1 MSFAFGKLLW
11 GPLASEMTCLPLAV
25 EVILCDLRP
34 RMLPKGQVGNGY
46 RAIARNGRVLLA
58 APAPLEQWAGQPTRV
73 RLQVWHKAILPG
85 DRPEPFGLLMC
96 LRKLGS
102 LQTGSMLETRLT
114 PKPEDG
120 FALALD
126 LGGNR
131 VMEFRRRESIKT
143 EPSRLFASS

>member
-1 MSFAFGKLLW
+1 
-11 GPLASEMTCLPLAV
+11 
-25 EVILCDLRP
+25 
-34 RMLPKGQVGNGY
+34 MLPKGQVGNGY

-58 APAPLEQWAGQPTRV
+58 APAPLEEWAGQPTRL

-96 LRKLGS
+96 LRKLGP
-102 LQTGSMLETRLT
+102 LQTGSTLETRLT
-114 PKPEDG
+114 PQADDG

-131 VMEFRRRESIKT
+131 VMEFRRREFIKI